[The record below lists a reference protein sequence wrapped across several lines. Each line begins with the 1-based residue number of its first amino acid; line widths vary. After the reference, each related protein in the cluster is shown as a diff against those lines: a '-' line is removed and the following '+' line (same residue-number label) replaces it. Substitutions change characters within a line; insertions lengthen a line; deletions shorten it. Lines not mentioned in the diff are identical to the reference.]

1 MKKRLPIILTLLL
14 VCIAVSYAS
23 AANVVASPQNLSV
36 DGVDA
41 DCDKYNID
49 GSNYF
54 KLRDLAQ
61 LLSKTDS
68 RFSVSFDEQSNAVTV
83 VSGKEYTPVGGEL
96 ARGRD
101 QSKTAVVSKQSVLID
116 GKVADGLSVYNIGGN
131 NYFKLRDLG
140 DALCFTVDYDA
151 DSNTAIVL
159 SKGSTAVYQNAFE
172 KLLKDVNEKR
182 RADMAREESFDGF
195 EAYLQHH
202 RGEVEITQAEIDS
215 LKNLNNPGKAVL
227 TRAEALEDVDLFFRA
242 LHYSYG
248 AYYYFG
254 EETFQKAEDAI
265 RAELASYQT
274 IKWDQLVSLIY
285 SHLLFVRDGHF
296 SIAGRYEPAFEKS
309 VQYLYYYSGHSF
321 GKDESGYYLLGET
334 EKWYYTSC
342 GNANVEM
349 KPYLDGSGRVCY
361 SLCQF
366 CPATAAHTA
375 DSITLTKGAETKTV
389 SVTWSLSQSY
399 LEGGSQVPDYHYLKS
414 NGIALITIRRFD
426 WNYEETM
433 DEFVRTGSDLKN
445 AKLIIIDARSNSG
458 GDEDFIKNWLKSY
471 TGEEPEQKTII
482 SNWGTAMFD
491 RTQAYADLGEEF
503 AAFRTGDK
511 DYELFQGKLL
521 ENSTPI
527 LLLTDSMSGSAGES
541 IVTYCR
547 TLDNCLVIGGP
558 TRGAQLVGNVRGW
571 TLPNSGI
578 GFQFGQSFH
587 FIYNMENVDGKG
599 YEPDLWCD
607 PKTSLQAVLSMVE
620 RYDLGSAEG
629 VAALRAAAEYSDQVG
644 RHFPL
649 NVPQRR
655 MSRKRSI
662 LLNLSYGHIPPSS
675 ERKTAPEI
683 ILILGALLS
692 LL

>member
-1 MKKRLPIILTLLL
+1 MKKLLPIILTLLL
-14 VCIAVSYAS
+14 VCIAAPYAS

-68 RFSVSFDEQSNAVTV
+68 RFSISFDEQSNAVAV
-83 VSGKEYTPVGGEL
+83 VSGKEYIPVGGEL
-96 ARGRD
+96 ARGQD

-116 GKVADGLSVYNIGGN
+116 GKAVDGLSIYNIGGN

-140 DALCFTVDYDA
+140 NALGFTVDYDA

-159 SKGSTAVYQNAFE
+159 SKGSTAVYQNAFV
-172 KLLKDVNEKR
+172 KLLEDVNEKR
-182 RADMAREESFDGF
+182 RADMASEVTFDGF
-195 EAYLQHH
+195 EDYLQHH

-215 LKNLNNPGKAVL
+215 LMDLNHPGKATL
-227 TRAEALEDVDLFFRA
+227 TRAEALEDVDLYFRA

-254 EETFQKAEDAI
+254 EENFQKAENTI
-265 RAELASYQT
+265 RAKLSSCKT
-274 IKWDQLVSLIY
+274 ITRDQLISLMY
-285 SHLLFVRDGHF
+285 SNLLFVRDGHF
-296 SIAGRYEPAFEKS
+296 CIAGRYEPAYESS
-309 VQYLYYYSGHSF
+309 VQYLYYYSDRSF
-321 GKDESGYYLLGET
+321 GKDANGYYLLGES

-349 KPYLDGSGRVCY
+349 QPYLEKSGRVCY
-361 SLCQF
+361 SLRQF
-366 CPATAAHTA
+366 CPATAAHTT
-375 DSITLTKGAETKTV
+375 DIITLTKGGETKTV
-389 SVTWSLSQSY
+389 SLTWSLSQSY
-399 LEGGSQVPDYHYLKS
+399 LEDGSQVPDYHYLKS

-521 ENSTPI
+521 ANSTPI

-547 TLDNCLVIGGP
+547 TLDNCLVIGSP

-571 TLPNSGI
+571 MLPNSAI
-578 GFQFGQSFH
+578 GFQFGQALH
-587 FIYNMENVDGKG
+587 FIYSMENVEGKG
-599 YEPDLWCD
+599 YAPDLWCN
-607 PKTSLQAVLSMVE
+607 PKTSLQSVLNMVE
-620 RYDLGSAEG
+620 RYDLGSDEG
-629 VAALRAAAEYSDQVG
+629 VAALRAQL
-644 RHFPL
+644 P
-649 NVPQRR
+649 N
-655 MSRKRSI
+655 I
-662 LLNLSYGHIPPSS
+662 LT
-675 ERKTAPEI
+675 K
-683 ILILGALLS
+683 
-692 LL
+692 

>member
-1 MKKRLPIILTLLL
+1 MKKLLPIILTLLL
-14 VCIAVSYAS
+14 VCIAAPYAS

-36 DGVDA
+36 DSVDA

-68 RFSVSFDEQSNAVTV
+68 RFSISFDEQSNAVAV
-83 VSGKEYTPVGGEL
+83 VSGKEYIPVGGEL
-96 ARGRD
+96 ACGQD

-116 GKVADGLSVYNIGGN
+116 GKAVDGLSIYNIGGN

-140 DALCFTVDYDA
+140 NALGFTVDYDA

-159 SKGSTAVYQNAFE
+159 SKGSTAVYQNAFV
-172 KLLKDVNEKR
+172 KLLEDVNEKR
-182 RADMAREESFDGF
+182 RADMASEVTFDGF
-195 EAYLQHH
+195 EDYLQHH

-215 LKNLNNPGKAVL
+215 LMDLNHPGKATL
-227 TRAEALEDVDLFFRA
+227 TRAEALEDVDLYFRA

-254 EETFQKAEDAI
+254 EENFQKAENTI
-265 RAELASYQT
+265 RAKLSSCKT
-274 IKWDQLVSLIY
+274 ITRDQLISLMY
-285 SHLLFVRDGHF
+285 SNLLFVRDGHF
-296 SIAGRYEPAFEKS
+296 YIAGRYEPAYESS
-309 VQYLYYYSGHSF
+309 VQYLYYYSDRSF
-321 GKDESGYYLLGET
+321 GKDANGYYLLGES

-342 GNANVEM
+342 GNANAEM
-349 KPYLDGSGRVCY
+349 QPYLEKSGRVCY
-361 SLCQF
+361 SLRQF
-366 CPATAAHTA
+366 CPATAAHTT
-375 DSITLTKGAETKTV
+375 DIITLTKGGETKTV
-389 SVTWSLSQSY
+389 SLTWSLSQSY
-399 LEGGSQVPDYHYLKS
+399 LEDGSQVPDYHYLKS

-503 AAFRTGDK
+503 AAFRTGDN

-521 ENSTPI
+521 ANSTPI

-547 TLDNCLVIGGP
+547 TLDNCLVIGSP

-578 GFQFGQSFH
+578 GFQFGQALH
-587 FIYNMENVDGKG
+587 FIYSMENVEGKG
-599 YEPDLWCD
+599 YAPDLWCN
-607 PKTSLQAVLSMVE
+607 PKTSLQSVLNMVE
-620 RYDLGSAEG
+620 RYGLGSAEG
-629 VAALRAAAEYSDQVG
+629 VAALRAQL
-644 RHFPL
+644 P
-649 NVPQRR
+649 N
-655 MSRKRSI
+655 I
-662 LLNLSYGHIPPSS
+662 LT
-675 ERKTAPEI
+675 K
-683 ILILGALLS
+683 
-692 LL
+692 

>member
-1 MKKRLPIILTLLL
+1 MKKLLPIILTLLL
-14 VCIAVSYAS
+14 VCIAAPYAS

-68 RFSVSFDEQSNAVTV
+68 RFSISFDEQSNAVAV
-83 VSGKEYTPVGGEL
+83 VSGKEYIPIGGEL
-96 ARGRD
+96 ARGQD
-101 QSKTAVVSKQSVLID
+101 HSKTAVVSKQSVLID
-116 GKVADGLSVYNIGGN
+116 GKAVDGLSIYNIGGN

-140 DALCFTVDYDA
+140 NALGFTVDYDA
-151 DSNTAIVL
+151 DNNTAIVL
-159 SKGSTAVYQNAFE
+159 SKGSTAVYQNAFV
-172 KLLKDVNEKR
+172 KLLEDVNEKR
-182 RADMAREESFDGF
+182 RADMASEVTFDGF
-195 EAYLQHH
+195 EDYLQHH

-215 LKNLNNPGKAVL
+215 LMDLNHPGKATL
-227 TRAEALEDVDLFFRA
+227 TRAEALEDVDLYFRA

-254 EETFQKAEDAI
+254 EENFQKAENTI
-265 RAELASYQT
+265 RAKLSSCKT
-274 IKWDQLVSLIY
+274 ITRDQLISLMY
-285 SHLLFVRDGHF
+285 SNLLFVRDGHF
-296 SIAGRYEPAFEKS
+296 CIAGRYEPAYESS
-309 VQYLYYYSGHSF
+309 VQYLYYYSDRSF
-321 GKDESGYYLLGET
+321 GKDANGYYLLGES

-342 GNANVEM
+342 GNANAEM
-349 KPYLDGSGRVCY
+349 QPYLEKSGRVCY
-361 SLCQF
+361 SLRQF
-366 CPATAAHTA
+366 CPATAAHTT
-375 DSITLTKGAETKTV
+375 DIITLTKGGETKTV
-389 SVTWSLSQSY
+389 SLTWSLSQSY
-399 LEGGSQVPDYHYLKS
+399 LEDGSQVPDYHYLKS

-558 TRGAQLVGNVRGW
+558 TRGVQLVGNVRGW

-578 GFQFGQSFH
+578 GFQFGQALH
-587 FIYNMENVDGKG
+587 FIYSMENVEGKG
-599 YEPDLWCD
+599 YAPDLWCN
-607 PKTSLQAVLSMVE
+607 PKTSLQSVLNMVE

-629 VAALRAAAEYSDQVG
+629 VAALRAQL
-644 RHFPL
+644 P
-649 NVPQRR
+649 N
-655 MSRKRSI
+655 I
-662 LLNLSYGHIPPSS
+662 LT
-675 ERKTAPEI
+675 K
-683 ILILGALLS
+683 
-692 LL
+692 

>member
-1 MKKRLPIILTLLL
+1 MTLLL
-14 VCIAVSYAS
+14 VCIAAPYAS
-23 AANVVASPQNLSV
+23 AANVTVSPQNLSV

-68 RFSVSFDEQSNAVTV
+68 CFSVSFDEQSNAVAV
-83 VSGKEYTPVGGEL
+83 VSGKEYIPVGGEL
-96 ARGRD
+96 ARGQD
-101 QSKTAVVSKQSVLID
+101 HSKTAVVSKQSVLID
-116 GKVADGLSVYNIGGN
+116 GKAVDGLSIYNIGGN

-140 DALCFTVDYDA
+140 NALGFTIDYDA

-172 KLLKDVNEKR
+172 KLLEDVNEKR
-182 RADMAREESFDGF
+182 RADMASEVTFDGF
-195 EAYLQHH
+195 EDYLQHH

-215 LKNLNNPGKAVL
+215 LMDLNHPGKATL
-227 TRAEALEDVDLFFRA
+227 TRAEALEDVDLYFRA

-254 EETFQKAEDAI
+254 EENFQKAENTI
-265 RAELASYQT
+265 RAKLSSCKT
-274 IKWDQLVSLIY
+274 ITRDQLISLMY
-285 SHLLFVRDGHF
+285 SNLLFVRDGHF
-296 SIAGRYEPAFEKS
+296 CIAGRYEPAYESS
-309 VQYLYYYSGHSF
+309 VQYLYYYSDRSF
-321 GKDESGYYLLGET
+321 GKDANGYYLLGES

-342 GNANVEM
+342 GNANAEM
-349 KPYLDGSGRVCY
+349 QPYLEKSGRVCY
-361 SLCQF
+361 SLRQF
-366 CPATAAHTA
+366 CPATAAHTT
-375 DSITLTKGAETKTV
+375 DIITLTKGGETKTV
-389 SVTWSLSQSY
+389 SLTWSLSQSY
-399 LEGGSQVPDYHYLKS
+399 LEDGSQVPDYHYLKS

-521 ENSTPI
+521 ANSTPI

-547 TLDNCLVIGGP
+547 TLDNCLVIGSP

-578 GFQFGQSFH
+578 GFQFGQALH
-587 FIYNMENVDGKG
+587 FIYSMENVEGKG
-599 YEPDLWCD
+599 YAPDLWCN
-607 PKTSLQAVLSMVE
+607 PKTSLQSVLNMVE
-620 RYDLGSAEG
+620 RYGLGSDEG
-629 VAALRAAAEYSDQVG
+629 VAALRAQL
-644 RHFPL
+644 P
-649 NVPQRR
+649 N
-655 MSRKRSI
+655 I
-662 LLNLSYGHIPPSS
+662 LT
-675 ERKTAPEI
+675 K
-683 ILILGALLS
+683 
-692 LL
+692 

>member
-1 MKKRLPIILTLLL
+1 MKKLLPIILTLLL
-14 VCIAVSYAS
+14 VCIAAPYAS

-41 DCDKYNID
+41 DCNKYNID

-68 RFSVSFDEQSNAVTV
+68 RFSISFDEQSNAVAV
-83 VSGKEYTPVGGEL
+83 VSGKEYIPVGGEL
-96 ARGRD
+96 ARGQD

-116 GKVADGLSVYNIGGN
+116 GKAVDGLSIYNIGGN

-140 DALCFTVDYDA
+140 NALGFTVDYDA

-159 SKGSTAVYQNAFE
+159 SKGSTAVYQNAFV
-172 KLLKDVNEKR
+172 KLLEDVNEKR
-182 RADMAREESFDGF
+182 RADMASEVTFDGF
-195 EAYLQHH
+195 EDYLQHH

-215 LKNLNNPGKAVL
+215 LMDLNHPGKATL
-227 TRAEALEDVDLFFRA
+227 TRAEALEDVDLYFRA

-254 EETFQKAEDAI
+254 EENFQKAEN
-265 RAELASYQT
+265 T
-274 IKWDQLVSLIY
+274 IHAKLSSCKTITRDQLISLMY
-285 SHLLFVRDGHF
+285 SNLLFVRDGHF
-296 SIAGRYEPAFEKS
+296 CIAGRYEPAYESS
-309 VQYLYYYSGHSF
+309 VQYLYYYSDRSF
-321 GKDESGYYLLGET
+321 GKDANGYYLLGES

-342 GNANVEM
+342 GNANAEM
-349 KPYLDGSGRVCY
+349 QPYLEKSGRVCY
-361 SLCQF
+361 SLRQF
-366 CPATAAHTA
+366 CPATAAHTT
-375 DSITLTKGAETKTV
+375 DIITLTKGGETKTV
-389 SVTWSLSQSY
+389 SLTWSLSQSY
-399 LEGGSQVPDYHYLKS
+399 LEDGSQVPDYHYLKS

-547 TLDNCLVIGGP
+547 TLDNCLVIGGS

-571 TLPNSGI
+571 MLPNSGI
-578 GFQFGQSFH
+578 GFQFGQALH
-587 FIYNMENVDGKG
+587 FIYSMENVEGKG
-599 YEPDLWCD
+599 YAPDLWCN
-607 PKTSLQAVLSMVE
+607 PKTSLQSVLNMVE

-629 VAALRAAAEYSDQVG
+629 VAALRAQL
-644 RHFPL
+644 P
-649 NVPQRR
+649 N
-655 MSRKRSI
+655 I
-662 LLNLSYGHIPPSS
+662 LT
-675 ERKTAPEI
+675 K
-683 ILILGALLS
+683 
-692 LL
+692 

>member
-1 MKKRLPIILTLLL
+1 MPIILTLLL
-14 VCIAVSYAS
+14 VCIAAPYAS
-23 AANVVASPQNLSV
+23 AANVTVSLQNLSV
-36 DGVDA
+36 DGIDA

-68 RFSVSFDEQSNAVTV
+68 RFSISFDEQSNAVAV
-83 VSGKEYTPVGGEL
+83 VSGKEYIPVGGEL
-96 ARGRD
+96 ARGQD

-116 GKVADGLSVYNIGGN
+116 GKAVDGLSIYNIGGN

-140 DALCFTVDYDA
+140 NALGFTVDYDA

-159 SKGSTAVYQNAFE
+159 SKGSTAVYQNAFV
-172 KLLKDVNEKR
+172 KLLEDVNEKR
-182 RADMAREESFDGF
+182 RADMASEVTFDGF
-195 EAYLQHH
+195 EDYLQHH

-215 LKNLNNPGKAVL
+215 LMDLNHPGKATL
-227 TRAEALEDVDLFFRA
+227 TRAEALEDVDLYFRA

-254 EETFQKAEDAI
+254 EENFQKAENTI
-265 RAELASYQT
+265 RAKLSSYKT
-274 IKWDQLVSLIY
+274 ITRDQLISLMY
-285 SHLLFVRDGHF
+285 SNLLFVRDGHF
-296 SIAGRYEPAFEKS
+296 FIAGRYEPAYESS
-309 VQYLYYYSGHSF
+309 VQYLYYYSDRSF
-321 GKDESGYYLLGET
+321 GKDANGYYLLGES

-342 GNANVEM
+342 GNANAEM
-349 KPYLDGSGRVCY
+349 QPYLEKSGRVCY
-361 SLCQF
+361 SLRQF
-366 CPATAAHTA
+366 CPATAAHTT
-375 DSITLTKGAETKTV
+375 DIITLTKGGETKTV
-389 SVTWSLSQSY
+389 SLTWSLSQSY
-399 LEGGSQVPDYHYLKS
+399 LEDGSQVPDYHYLKS

-521 ENSTPI
+521 ANSTPI

-547 TLDNCLVIGGP
+547 TLDNCLVIGSP

-578 GFQFGQSFH
+578 GFQFGQALH
-587 FIYNMENVDGKG
+587 FIYSMENVEGKG
-599 YEPDLWCD
+599 YAPDLWCN
-607 PKTSLQAVLSMVE
+607 PKTSLQSVLNMVE
-620 RYDLGSAEG
+620 RYDLGFAEG
-629 VAALRAAAEYSDQVG
+629 VAALRAQL
-644 RHFPL
+644 P
-649 NVPQRR
+649 N
-655 MSRKRSI
+655 I
-662 LLNLSYGHIPPSS
+662 LT
-675 ERKTAPEI
+675 K
-683 ILILGALLS
+683 
-692 LL
+692 

>member
-1 MKKRLPIILTLLL
+1 MKKLLTIILTLLL
-14 VCIAVSYAS
+14 VCIAAPYAS
-23 AANVVASPQNLSV
+23 TANVMASPQNLSV

-61 LLSKTDS
+61 LLSKTNS
-68 RFSVSFDEQSNAVTV
+68 RFSVSFDKQSNTVKV
-83 VSGKEYTPVGGEL
+83 VSGEEYTPVGGEL
-96 ARGRD
+96 ERGRD
-101 QSKTAVVSKQSVLID
+101 QPKMAVVSKQSVLID
-116 GKVADGLSVYNIGGN
+116 GKATDGLSIYNIGGN

-140 DALCFTVDYDA
+140 DLLGFTIDYDA

-172 KLLKDVNEKR
+172 KLLEDVNEKR
-182 RADMAREESFDGF
+182 HADMAREESFDGF
-195 EAYLQHH
+195 DAYLQHH

-215 LKNLNNPGKAVL
+215 LKNLNNPGKSVL

-265 RAELASYQT
+265 RARLASYQMIT
-274 IKWDQLVSLIY
+274 KGQLISLVY
-285 SHLLFVRDGHF
+285 PRLLFVRDGHF
-296 SIAGRYEPAFEKS
+296 RFGTEQNEPAFEDG
-309 VQYLYYYSGHSF
+309 VQYLYYYCNCSF
-321 GKDESGYYLLGET
+321 GKDTNGYYLLGEN
-334 EKWYYTSC
+334 EKWYYDSC

-349 KPYLDGSGRVCY
+349 QSYLESSGRVCY
-361 SLCQF
+361 SLRQF
-366 CPATAAHTA
+366 CPNTEAHQEDTVVLTSNSRTKNISISWTLSEPYL
-375 DSITLTKGAETKTV
+375 DS
-389 SVTWSLSQSY
+389 S
-399 LEGGSQVPDYHYLKS
+399 SQVPDYHYLKES
-414 NGIALITIRRFD
+414 GIALITIRSFD
-426 WNYEETM
+426 WNYEDTM
-433 DEFVRTGSDLKN
+433 NEFVRTGSDLKN

-458 GDEDFIKNWLKSY
+458 GSDHFVTEWLKNY
-471 TGEEPEQKTII
+471 AGEEPEQKTII

-503 AAFRTGDK
+503 AAFQTGDK
-511 DYELFQGKLL
+511 DYEFFQGKLL

-527 LLLTDSMSGSAGES
+527 LLLTDQMSGSTGES

-558 TRGAQLVGNVRGW
+558 TRGAQLVGNVSGW
-571 TLPNSGI
+571 MLPNSGI
-578 GFQFGQSFH
+578 GFQFGQAFH

-599 YEPDLWCD
+599 YEPDLWCN
-607 PKTSLQAVLSMVE
+607 PKTSLQAVLNMVE

-629 VAALRAAAEYSDQVG
+629 VAALRAQL
-644 RHFPL
+644 P
-649 NVPQRR
+649 N
-655 MSRKRSI
+655 I
-662 LLNLSYGHIPPSS
+662 LT
-675 ERKTAPEI
+675 K
-683 ILILGALLS
+683 
-692 LL
+692 

>member
-1 MKKRLPIILTLLL
+1 MTLLL
-14 VCIAVSYAS
+14 VCIAAPYAS
-23 AANVVASPQNLSV
+23 AANVTVSPQNLSV

-68 RFSVSFDEQSNAVTV
+68 CFSVSFDEQSNAVAV
-83 VSGKEYTPVGGEL
+83 VSGKEYIPVGGEL
-96 ARGRD
+96 ARGQD
-101 QSKTAVVSKQSVLID
+101 HSKTAVVSKQSVLID
-116 GKVADGLSVYNIGGN
+116 GKAVDGLSIYNIGGN

-140 DALCFTVDYDA
+140 NALGFTVDYDA

-172 KLLKDVNEKR
+172 KLLEDVNEKR
-182 RADMAREESFDGF
+182 RADMASEVTFDGF
-195 EAYLQHH
+195 EDYLQHH

-215 LKNLNNPGKAVL
+215 LMDLNHPGKATL
-227 TRAEALEDVDLFFRA
+227 TRAEALEDVDLYFRA

-254 EETFQKAEDAI
+254 EENFQKAENTI
-265 RAELASYQT
+265 RAKLSSCKT
-274 IKWDQLVSLIY
+274 ITRDQLISLMY
-285 SHLLFVRDGHF
+285 SNLLFVRDGHF
-296 SIAGRYEPAFEKS
+296 CIAGRYEPAYESS
-309 VQYLYYYSGHSF
+309 VQYLYYYSDRSF
-321 GKDESGYYLLGET
+321 GKDANGYYLLGES

-342 GNANVEM
+342 GNANAEM
-349 KPYLDGSGRVCY
+349 QPYLEKSGRVCY
-361 SLCQF
+361 SLRQF
-366 CPATAAHTA
+366 CPATAAHTT
-375 DSITLTKGAETKTV
+375 DIITLTKGGETKTV
-389 SVTWSLSQSY
+389 SLTWSLSQSY
-399 LEGGSQVPDYHYLKS
+399 LEDGSQVPDYHYLKS

-521 ENSTPI
+521 ANSTPI

-558 TRGAQLVGNVRGW
+558 TRGVQLVGNVRGW

-578 GFQFGQSFH
+578 GFQFGQALH
-587 FIYNMENVDGKG
+587 FIYSMENVEGKG
-599 YEPDLWCD
+599 YAPDLWCN
-607 PKTSLQAVLSMVE
+607 PKTSLQSVLNMVE
-620 RYDLGSAEG
+620 RYGLGSDEG
-629 VAALRAAAEYSDQVG
+629 VAALRAQL
-644 RHFPL
+644 P
-649 NVPQRR
+649 N
-655 MSRKRSI
+655 I
-662 LLNLSYGHIPPSS
+662 LT
-675 ERKTAPEI
+675 K
-683 ILILGALLS
+683 
-692 LL
+692 

>member
-1 MKKRLPIILTLLL
+1 MTLLL
-14 VCIAVSYAS
+14 VCIAAPYAS

-36 DGVDA
+36 DGIDA

-68 RFSVSFDEQSNAVTV
+68 RFSISFDEQSNAVAV
-83 VSGKEYTPVGGEL
+83 VSGKEYIPVGGEL
-96 ARGRD
+96 ARGQD

-116 GKVADGLSVYNIGGN
+116 GKAVDGLSIYNIGGN

-140 DALCFTVDYDA
+140 DALGFTVDYDA

-159 SKGSTAVYQNAFE
+159 SKGSTAVYQNAFV
-172 KLLKDVNEKR
+172 KLLEDVNEKR
-182 RADMAREESFDGF
+182 RADMASEVTFDGF
-195 EAYLQHH
+195 EDYLQHH

-215 LKNLNNPGKAVL
+215 LMDLNHPGKATL
-227 TRAEALEDVDLFFRA
+227 TRAEALEDVNLYFRA

-254 EETFQKAEDAI
+254 EENFQKAENTI
-265 RAELASYQT
+265 RAKLSSCKT
-274 IKWDQLVSLIY
+274 ITRDQLISLMY
-285 SHLLFVRDGHF
+285 SNLLFVRDGHF
-296 SIAGRYEPAFEKS
+296 CIAGRYEPAYESS
-309 VQYLYYYSGHSF
+309 VQYLYYYSDRSF
-321 GKDESGYYLLGET
+321 GKDANGYYLLGES

-342 GNANVEM
+342 GNANAEM
-349 KPYLDGSGRVCY
+349 QPYLEKSGRVCY
-361 SLCQF
+361 SLRQF
-366 CPATAAHTA
+366 CPATAAHTT
-375 DSITLTKGAETKTV
+375 DIITLTKGGETKTV
-389 SVTWSLSQSY
+389 SLTWSLSQSY
-399 LEGGSQVPDYHYLKS
+399 LEDGSQVLDYHYLKS

-547 TLDNCLVIGGP
+547 TLDNCLVIGSP

-571 TLPNSGI
+571 MLPNSAI
-578 GFQFGQSFH
+578 GFQFGQALH
-587 FIYNMENVDGKG
+587 FIYSMENVEGKG
-599 YEPDLWCD
+599 YAPDLWCN
-607 PKTSLQAVLSMVE
+607 PKTSLQSVLNMVE
-620 RYDLGSAEG
+620 RYDLGSDEG
-629 VAALRAAAEYSDQVG
+629 VAALRAQL
-644 RHFPL
+644 P
-649 NVPQRR
+649 N
-655 MSRKRSI
+655 I
-662 LLNLSYGHIPPSS
+662 LT
-675 ERKTAPEI
+675 K
-683 ILILGALLS
+683 
-692 LL
+692 

>member
-1 MKKRLPIILTLLL
+1 MKKLLPIILTLLL

-116 GKVADGLSVYNIGGN
+116 GKAADGLSVYNIGGN

-140 DALCFTVDYDA
+140 DALGFTVDYDA
-151 DSNTAIVL
+151 DSNKAIVL

-172 KLLKDVNEKR
+172 KLLEDVNEKR

-309 VQYLYYYSGHSF
+309 VQYLYYYSGQSF
-321 GKDESGYYLLGET
+321 GKDESGYYLLGEN

-361 SLCQF
+361 SLRQF

-399 LEGGSQVPDYHYLKS
+399 LEDGSQVPDYHYLKS

-607 PKTSLQAVLSMVE
+607 PKTSLQAVLRMVE

>member
-1 MKKRLPIILTLLL
+1 MKKLLPIILTLLL
-14 VCIAVSYAS
+14 VCIAAPYAS

-41 DCDKYNID
+41 DCNKYNID

-68 RFSVSFDEQSNAVTV
+68 RFSISFDEQSNAVAV
-83 VSGKEYTPVGGEL
+83 VSGKEYIPVGGEL
-96 ARGRD
+96 ARGQD

-116 GKVADGLSVYNIGGN
+116 GKAVDGLSIYNIGGN

-140 DALCFTVDYDA
+140 NALGFTVDYDA

-159 SKGSTAVYQNAFE
+159 SKGSTAVYQNAFV
-172 KLLKDVNEKR
+172 KLLEDVNEKR
-182 RADMAREESFDGF
+182 RADMASEVTFDGF
-195 EAYLQHH
+195 EDYLQHH

-215 LKNLNNPGKAVL
+215 LMDLNHPGKATL
-227 TRAEALEDVDLFFRA
+227 TRAEALEDVDLYFRA

-254 EETFQKAEDAI
+254 EENFQKAEN
-265 RAELASYQT
+265 T
-274 IKWDQLVSLIY
+274 IHAKLSSCKTITRDQLISLMY
-285 SHLLFVRDGHF
+285 SNLLFVRDGHF
-296 SIAGRYEPAFEKS
+296 CIAGRYEPAYESS
-309 VQYLYYYSGHSF
+309 VQYLYYYSDRSF
-321 GKDESGYYLLGET
+321 GKDANGYYLLGES

-342 GNANVEM
+342 GNANAEM
-349 KPYLDGSGRVCY
+349 QPYLEKSGRVCY
-361 SLCQF
+361 SLRQF
-366 CPATAAHTA
+366 CPATAAHTT
-375 DSITLTKGAETKTV
+375 DIITLTKGGETKTV
-389 SVTWSLSQSY
+389 SLTWSLSQSY
-399 LEGGSQVPDYHYLKS
+399 LEDGSQVPDYHYLKS

-547 TLDNCLVIGGP
+547 TLDNCLVIGGS

-571 TLPNSGI
+571 MLPNSGI
-578 GFQFGQSFH
+578 GFQFGQALH
-587 FIYNMENVDGKG
+587 LIYSMENVEGKG
-599 YEPDLWCD
+599 YAPDLWCN
-607 PKTSLQAVLSMVE
+607 PKTSLQSVLNMVE

-629 VAALRAAAEYSDQVG
+629 VAALRAQL
-644 RHFPL
+644 P
-649 NVPQRR
+649 N
-655 MSRKRSI
+655 I
-662 LLNLSYGHIPPSS
+662 LT
-675 ERKTAPEI
+675 K
-683 ILILGALLS
+683 
-692 LL
+692 

>member
-1 MKKRLPIILTLLL
+1 MKKLLPIILTLLL
-14 VCIAVSYAS
+14 VCIAAPYAS

-41 DCDKYNID
+41 DCNKYNID
-49 GSNYF
+49 DSNYF

-61 LLSKTDS
+61 LLNKTDS
-68 RFSVSFDEQSNAVTV
+68 RFSISFDEQSNAVAV

-96 ARGRD
+96 ARGQD

-116 GKVADGLSVYNIGGN
+116 GKAADGLSIYNIGGN

-140 DALCFTVDYDA
+140 DALGFTVDYDA

-159 SKGSTAVYQNAFE
+159 SKGSTAVYQNAFV
-172 KLLKDVNEKR
+172 KLLEDVNKKR
-182 RADMAREESFDGF
+182 RADMASEVTFDGF
-195 EAYLQHH
+195 EDYLQHH

-215 LKNLNNPGKAVL
+215 LMDLNHPGKATL
-227 TRAEALEDVDLFFRA
+227 TRAEALEDVDLYFRA

-254 EETFQKAEDAI
+254 EENFQKAENTI
-265 RAELASYQT
+265 RAKLSSCKT
-274 IKWDQLVSLIY
+274 ITRDQLISLMY
-285 SHLLFVRDGHF
+285 SNLLFVRDGHF

-309 VQYLYYYSGHSF
+309 VQYLYYYSGQSF
-321 GKDESGYYLLGET
+321 GKDKSGYYLLGEN

-349 KPYLDGSGRVCY
+349 QPYLEKSGRVCY
-361 SLCQF
+361 SLRQF
-366 CPATAAHTA
+366 CPATAAHST
-375 DSITLTKGAETKTV
+375 DIITLAKGGETKTV
-389 SVTWSLSQSY
+389 SLTWSLSQSY
-399 LEGGSQVPDYHYLKS
+399 LEDGSQVPDYHYLKS
-414 NGIALITIRRFD
+414 NDIALITIRRFD

-571 TLPNSGI
+571 MLPNSAI
-578 GFQFGQSFH
+578 GFQFGQALH
-587 FIYNMENVDGKG
+587 FIYSMENVEGKG
-599 YEPDLWCD
+599 YAPDLWCN
-607 PKTSLQAVLSMVE
+607 PKTSLQSVLNMVE

-629 VAALRAAAEYSDQVG
+629 VAALRAQL
-644 RHFPL
+644 P
-649 NVPQRR
+649 N
-655 MSRKRSI
+655 I
-662 LLNLSYGHIPPSS
+662 LT
-675 ERKTAPEI
+675 K
-683 ILILGALLS
+683 
-692 LL
+692 

>member
-23 AANVVASPQNLSV
+23 AANVAVSPQNLSV

-116 GKVADGLSVYNIGGN
+116 GKAADGLSVYNIGGN

-140 DALCFTVDYDA
+140 DALDFTVDYDA

-172 KLLKDVNEKR
+172 KLLEDVNEKR

-202 RGEVEITQAEIDS
+202 RGEAEITQAEIDS

-248 AYYYFG
+248 AYY
-254 EETFQKAEDAI
+254 
-265 RAELASYQT
+265 
-274 IKWDQLVSLIY
+274 
-285 SHLLFVRDGHF
+285 
-296 SIAGRYEPAFEKS
+296 
-309 VQYLYYYSGHSF
+309 
-321 GKDESGYYLLGET
+321 
-334 EKWYYTSC
+334 
-342 GNANVEM
+342 
-349 KPYLDGSGRVCY
+349 
-361 SLCQF
+361 
-366 CPATAAHTA
+366 
-375 DSITLTKGAETKTV
+375 
-389 SVTWSLSQSY
+389 
-399 LEGGSQVPDYHYLKS
+399 
-414 NGIALITIRRFD
+414 
-426 WNYEETM
+426 
-433 DEFVRTGSDLKN
+433 
-445 AKLIIIDARSNSG
+445 
-458 GDEDFIKNWLKSY
+458 
-471 TGEEPEQKTII
+471 
-482 SNWGTAMFD
+482 
-491 RTQAYADLGEEF
+491 
-503 AAFRTGDK
+503 
-511 DYELFQGKLL
+511 
-521 ENSTPI
+521 
-527 LLLTDSMSGSAGES
+527 
-541 IVTYCR
+541 
-547 TLDNCLVIGGP
+547 
-558 TRGAQLVGNVRGW
+558 
-571 TLPNSGI
+571 
-578 GFQFGQSFH
+578 FQFGQSFH

-599 YEPDLWCD
+599 YEPDLWCN

-629 VAALRAAAEYSDQVG
+629 VAALRAQL
-644 RHFPL
+644 P
-649 NVPQRR
+649 N
-655 MSRKRSI
+655 I
-662 LLNLSYGHIPPSS
+662 LT
-675 ERKTAPEI
+675 K
-683 ILILGALLS
+683 
-692 LL
+692 

>member
-1 MKKRLPIILTLLL
+1 MKKLLPIILTLLL

-23 AANVVASPQNLSV
+23 AANVVVSPQNLSV

-116 GKVADGLSVYNIGGN
+116 GKAADGLSVYNIGGN

-140 DALCFTVDYDA
+140 DALGFTVDYDA

-265 RAELASYQT
+265 RAELASYRT
-274 IKWDQLVSLIY
+274 ITKDQLISLVY
-285 SHLLFVRDGHF
+285 PHLLFIRDAHF
-296 SIAGRYEPAFEKS
+296 RFGTEQNEPAFEDG
-309 VQYLYYYSGHSF
+309 VQYLYYYCNRSF
-321 GKDESGYYLLGET
+321 GKDENGYYLLGQG

-349 KPYLDGSGRVCY
+349 QPYLEKSGRVCY
-361 SLCQF
+361 SLRQF
-366 CPATAAHTA
+366 CPTTVAHAT
-375 DSITLTKGAETKTV
+375 DIITLTKGSDVKTV
-389 SVTWSLSQSY
+389 SLTWTQSESY
-399 LEGGSQVPDYHYLKS
+399 LEDSSQVPDYHYLKE
-414 NGIALITIRRFD
+414 NGIALVTIRCFE
-426 WNYEETM
+426 WAYQPTVEK
-433 DEFVRTGSDLKN
+433 FVRSGSDLRD
-445 AKLIIIDARSNSG
+445 AKLIIIDARSNTG
-458 GDEDFIKNWLKSY
+458 GSDYFIKEWLKNY
-471 TGEEPEQKTII
+471 AGEEPEQKTII

-491 RTQAYADLGEEF
+491 KTQAYADLGEEF

-521 ENSTPI
+521 ENSTPF
-527 LLLTDSMSGSAGES
+527 LLLTDNMSGSCGES
-541 IVTYCR
+541 IVTYSR
-547 TLDNCLVIGGP
+547 TLDNCLIIGGS
-558 TRGAQLVGNVRGW
+558 TRGAQIVGNINKW
-571 TLPNSGI
+571 KLPNSGI
-578 GFQFGQSFH
+578 FFQFGQAFH

-607 PKTSLQAVLSMVE
+607 PKTSLQSVLNMVE

-629 VAALRAAAEYSDQVG
+629 VAALRAQL
-644 RHFPL
+644 P
-649 NVPQRR
+649 N
-655 MSRKRSI
+655 I
-662 LLNLSYGHIPPSS
+662 LT
-675 ERKTAPEI
+675 K
-683 ILILGALLS
+683 
-692 LL
+692 

>member
-1 MKKRLPIILTLLL
+1 MKKLLPIILTLLL
-14 VCIAVSYAS
+14 VCVAVPYAS
-23 AANVVASPQNLSV
+23 AANVAVSPQNLSV

-68 RFSVSFDEQSNAVTV
+68 RFSISFDKQSNAVAV
-83 VSGKEYTPVGGEL
+83 VSGKEYIPVGGEL

-116 GKVADGLSVYNIGGN
+116 GKAADGLSIYNIGGN
-131 NYFKLRDLG
+131 NYFKLCDLG
-140 DALCFTVDYDA
+140 DALGFTVDYDA

-159 SKGSTAVYQNAFE
+159 SKGSTIVYQNAFE
-172 KLLKDVNEKR
+172 KLLEDVNEKR
-182 RADMAREESFDGF
+182 RADMASEVTFDGF
-195 EAYLQHH
+195 EDYLQHH

-215 LKNLNNPGKAVL
+215 LMDLNHPGKATL
-227 TRAEALEDVDLFFRA
+227 TRAEALEDVDLYFRA

-254 EETFQKAEDAI
+254 EENFQKAENTI
-265 RAELASYQT
+265 RAKLSSCKT
-274 IKWDQLVSLIY
+274 ITRDQLISLMY
-285 SHLLFVRDGHF
+285 SNLLFVRDGHF

-309 VQYLYYYSGHSF
+309 VQYLYYYSSQSF
-321 GKDESGYYLLGET
+321 GKDESGYYLLGES

-342 GNANVEM
+342 GNANAEM
-349 KPYLDGSGRVCY
+349 QPYLEKSGRVCY
-361 SLCQF
+361 SLRQF

-399 LEGGSQVPDYHYLKS
+399 LEDGSQVPDYHYLKS

-426 WNYEETM
+426 WNREDTM
-433 DEFVRTGSDLKN
+433 NEFVRTGSDLKS

-458 GDEDFIKNWLKSY
+458 GDDHFVTEWLKNY
-471 TGEEPEQKTII
+471 TGEKPEQKTIV
-482 SNWGTAMFD
+482 SNWGTAM
-491 RTQAYADLGEEF
+491 YKNSGVGSKLGEEF
-503 AAFRTGDK
+503 AVFKTGDK

-521 ENSTPI
+521 ANSTPI

-547 TLDNCLVIGGP
+547 TLDNCLVIGSP

-571 TLPNSGI
+571 MLPNSAI
-578 GFQFGQSFH
+578 GFQFGQALH
-587 FIYNMENVDGKG
+587 FIYSMENVEGKG
-599 YEPDLWCD
+599 YEPDLWCN
-607 PKTSLQAVLSMVE
+607 PKTSLQSVLNMVE

-629 VAALRAAAEYSDQVG
+629 VAALRAQL
-644 RHFPL
+644 P
-649 NVPQRR
+649 N
-655 MSRKRSI
+655 I
-662 LLNLSYGHIPPSS
+662 LT
-675 ERKTAPEI
+675 K
-683 ILILGALLS
+683 
-692 LL
+692 

>member
-1 MKKRLPIILTLLL
+1 MKKLLPIILTLLL
-14 VCIAVSYAS
+14 VCIAAPYAS

-41 DCDKYNID
+41 DCNKYNID

-68 RFSVSFDEQSNAVTV
+68 RFSISFDEQSNAVAV
-83 VSGKEYTPVGGEL
+83 VSGKEYIPVGGEL
-96 ARGRD
+96 ARGQD

-116 GKVADGLSVYNIGGN
+116 GKAVDGLSIYNIGGN

-140 DALCFTVDYDA
+140 NALGFTVDYDA

-159 SKGSTAVYQNAFE
+159 SKGSTAVYQNAFV
-172 KLLKDVNEKR
+172 KLLEDVNEKR
-182 RADMAREESFDGF
+182 RADMASEVTFDGF
-195 EAYLQHH
+195 EDYLQHH

-215 LKNLNNPGKAVL
+215 LMDLNHPGKATL
-227 TRAEALEDVDLFFRA
+227 TRAEALEDVDLYFRA

-254 EETFQKAEDAI
+254 EENFQKAEN
-265 RAELASYQT
+265 T
-274 IKWDQLVSLIY
+274 IHAKLSSCKTITRDQLISLMY
-285 SHLLFVRDGHF
+285 SNLLFVRDGHF
-296 SIAGRYEPAFEKS
+296 CIAGRYEPAYESS
-309 VQYLYYYSGHSF
+309 VQYLYYYSDRSF
-321 GKDESGYYLLGET
+321 GKDANGYYLLGES

-342 GNANVEM
+342 GNANAEM
-349 KPYLDGSGRVCY
+349 QPYLEKSGRVCY
-361 SLCQF
+361 SLRQF
-366 CPATAAHTA
+366 CPATAAHTT
-375 DSITLTKGAETKTV
+375 DIITLTKGSETKTV
-389 SVTWSLSQSY
+389 SLTWSLSQSY
-399 LEGGSQVPDYHYLKS
+399 LEDGSQVPDYHYLKS

-547 TLDNCLVIGGP
+547 TLDNCLVIGGS

-571 TLPNSGI
+571 MLPNSGI
-578 GFQFGQSFH
+578 GFQFGQALH
-587 FIYNMENVDGKG
+587 FIYSMENVEGKG
-599 YEPDLWCD
+599 YAPDLWCN
-607 PKTSLQAVLSMVE
+607 PKTSLQSVLNMVE

-629 VAALRAAAEYSDQVG
+629 VAALRAQL
-644 RHFPL
+644 P
-649 NVPQRR
+649 N
-655 MSRKRSI
+655 I
-662 LLNLSYGHIPPSS
+662 LT
-675 ERKTAPEI
+675 K
-683 ILILGALLS
+683 
-692 LL
+692 

>member
-1 MKKRLPIILTLLL
+1 MLNTSYDEKFGKKGLTFDDVLLIPGESDVEPKNVDVSTHL
-14 VCIAVSYAS
+14 TKTIKLNTPLMTAAMDTVTETDMAIA
-23 AANVVASPQNLSV
+23 
-36 DGVDA
+36 
-41 DCDKYNID
+41 
-49 GSNYF
+49 
-54 KLRDLAQ
+54 
-61 LLSKTDS
+61 
-68 RFSVSFDEQSNAVTV
+68 
-83 VSGKEYTPVGGEL
+83 
-96 ARGRD
+96 
-101 QSKTAVVSKQSVLID
+101 
-116 GKVADGLSVYNIGGN
+116 
-131 NYFKLRDLG
+131 
-140 DALCFTVDYDA
+140 
-151 DSNTAIVL
+151 
-159 SKGSTAVYQNAFE
+159 
-172 KLLKDVNEKR
+172 
-182 RADMAREESFDGF
+182 MAREGGVGIIHKNMSIEKQADQVDRVKRSENGVIVNPFFLSPENTVRDADELMGKYKISGVPICRDGKLVGIITNRDMRF
-195 EAYLQHH
+195 MTGADFAQPISAVMTHENLVTAPVGTTLKQAQQILREH
-202 RGEVEITQAEIDS
+202 RIEKLPIVGKDGS
-215 LKNLNNPGKAVL
+215 LKGL
-227 TRAEALEDVDLFFRA
+227 
-242 LHYSYG
+242 
-248 AYYYFG
+248 
-254 EETFQKAEDAI
+254 I
-265 RAELASYQT
+265 T
-274 IKWDQLVSLIY
+274 IKDI
-285 SHLLFVRDGHF
+285 
-296 SIAGRYEPAFEKS
+296 EKS
-309 VQYLYYYSGHSF
+309 VQYLYYYSGQSF
-321 GKDESGYYLLGET
+321 GKDESGYYLLGEN

-361 SLCQF
+361 SLRQF
-366 CPATAAHTA
+366 CPATAVHTA

-399 LEGGSQVPDYHYLKS
+399 LEDGSQVPDHHYLKS

-620 RYDLGSAEG
+620 RYGLGSAEG
-629 VAALRAAAEYSDQVG
+629 VAALRAQL
-644 RHFPL
+644 P
-649 NVPQRR
+649 N
-655 MSRKRSI
+655 I
-662 LLNLSYGHIPPSS
+662 LT
-675 ERKTAPEI
+675 K
-683 ILILGALLS
+683 
-692 LL
+692 

>member
-1 MKKRLPIILTLLL
+1 MKKLLPIILTLLL
-14 VCIAVSYAS
+14 VCIAAPYAS

-68 RFSVSFDEQSNAVTV
+68 RFSISFDEQSNAVAV
-83 VSGKEYTPVGGEL
+83 VSGKEYIPVGGEL
-96 ARGRD
+96 ARGQD
-101 QSKTAVVSKQSVLID
+101 HSKTAVVSKQSVLID
-116 GKVADGLSVYNIGGN
+116 GKAVDGLSIYNIGGN

-140 DALCFTVDYDA
+140 NALGFTVDYDA

-159 SKGSTAVYQNAFE
+159 SKGSTAVYQNAFV
-172 KLLKDVNEKR
+172 KLLEDVNEKR
-182 RADMAREESFDGF
+182 RADMASEVTFDGF
-195 EAYLQHH
+195 EDYLQHH

-215 LKNLNNPGKAVL
+215 LMDLNHPGKATL
-227 TRAEALEDVDLFFRA
+227 TRAEALEDVDLYFRA

-254 EETFQKAEDAI
+254 EENFQKAENTI
-265 RAELASYQT
+265 RAKLSSCKT
-274 IKWDQLVSLIY
+274 ITRDQLISLMY
-285 SHLLFVRDGHF
+285 SNLLFVRDGHF
-296 SIAGRYEPAFEKS
+296 CIAGRYEPAYESS
-309 VQYLYYYSGHSF
+309 VQYLYYYSDRSF
-321 GKDESGYYLLGET
+321 GKDANGYYLLGES

-342 GNANVEM
+342 GNANAEM
-349 KPYLDGSGRVCY
+349 QPYLEKSGRVCY
-361 SLCQF
+361 SLRQF
-366 CPATAAHTA
+366 CPATAAHTT
-375 DSITLTKGAETKTV
+375 DIITLTKGGETKTV
-389 SVTWSLSQSY
+389 SLTWSLSHSY
-399 LEGGSQVPDYHYLKS
+399 LEDGSQVPDYHYLKS

-521 ENSTPI
+521 ANSTPI

-547 TLDNCLVIGGP
+547 TLDNCLVIGSP

-578 GFQFGQSFH
+578 GFQFGQALH
-587 FIYNMENVDGKG
+587 FIYSMENVEGKG
-599 YEPDLWCD
+599 YAPDLWCN
-607 PKTSLQAVLSMVE
+607 PKTSLQSVLNMVE

-629 VAALRAAAEYSDQVG
+629 VAALRAQL
-644 RHFPL
+644 P
-649 NVPQRR
+649 N
-655 MSRKRSI
+655 I
-662 LLNLSYGHIPPSS
+662 LT
-675 ERKTAPEI
+675 K
-683 ILILGALLS
+683 
-692 LL
+692 

>member
-1 MKKRLPIILTLLL
+1 MKKLLPIILTLLL
-14 VCIAVSYAS
+14 VCIAAPYAS

-68 RFSVSFDEQSNAVTV
+68 RFSISFDEQSNAVAV
-83 VSGKEYTPVGGEL
+83 VSGKEYIPVGGEL
-96 ARGRD
+96 ARGQD

-116 GKVADGLSVYNIGGN
+116 GKAVDGLSIYNIGGN

-140 DALCFTVDYDA
+140 DALGFTVDYDA

-159 SKGSTAVYQNAFE
+159 SKGSTAVYQNAFV
-172 KLLKDVNEKR
+172 KLLEDVNEKR
-182 RADMAREESFDGF
+182 RADMASEVTFDGF
-195 EAYLQHH
+195 EDYLQHH

-215 LKNLNNPGKAVL
+215 LMDLNHPGKATL
-227 TRAEALEDVDLFFRA
+227 TRAEALEDVDLYFRA

-254 EETFQKAEDAI
+254 EENFQKAENTI
-265 RAELASYQT
+265 RAKLSSCKT
-274 IKWDQLVSLIY
+274 ITRDQLISLMY
-285 SHLLFVRDGHF
+285 SNLLFVRDGHF
-296 SIAGRYEPAFEKS
+296 CIAGRYEPAYESS
-309 VQYLYYYSGHSF
+309 VQYLYYYSDRSF
-321 GKDESGYYLLGET
+321 GKDANGYYLLGES

-342 GNANVEM
+342 GNANAEM
-349 KPYLDGSGRVCY
+349 QPYLEKSGRVCY
-361 SLCQF
+361 SLRQF
-366 CPATAAHTA
+366 CPATAAHTT
-375 DSITLTKGAETKTV
+375 DIITLTKGGETKTV
-389 SVTWSLSQSY
+389 SLTWSLSQSY
-399 LEGGSQVPDYHYLKS
+399 LEDGSQVPDYHYLKS

-426 WNYEETM
+426 WNREDTM
-433 DEFVRTGSDLKN
+433 NEFVRTGSDLKN
-445 AKLIIIDARSNSG
+445 AKLIITDARSNSG

-571 TLPNSGI
+571 MLPNSAI
-578 GFQFGQSFH
+578 GFQFGQALH
-587 FIYNMENVDGKG
+587 FIYSMENVEGKG
-599 YEPDLWCD
+599 YAPDLWCN
-607 PKTSLQAVLSMVE
+607 PKTSLQSVLNMVE
-620 RYDLGSAEG
+620 RYGPGSDEG
-629 VAALRAAAEYSDQVG
+629 VAALRAQL
-644 RHFPL
+644 P
-649 NVPQRR
+649 N
-655 MSRKRSI
+655 I
-662 LLNLSYGHIPPSS
+662 LT
-675 ERKTAPEI
+675 K
-683 ILILGALLS
+683 
-692 LL
+692 

>member
-1 MKKRLPIILTLLL
+1 MKKLLPIILTLLL
-14 VCIAVSYAS
+14 VCIAAPYAS

-68 RFSVSFDEQSNAVTV
+68 RFSVAFDAQSNAVTI
-83 VSGKEYTPVGGEL
+83 VSGKEYIPVGGEL
-96 ARGRD
+96 ARGQD

-116 GKVADGLSVYNIGGN
+116 GKAVDGLSIYNIGGN

-140 DALCFTVDYDA
+140 DALGFTVD
-151 DSNTAIVL
+151 
-159 SKGSTAVYQNAFE
+159 
-172 KLLKDVNEKR
+172 
-182 RADMAREESFDGF
+182 
-195 EAYLQHH
+195 
-202 RGEVEITQAEIDS
+202 EVEITQAEIDS
-215 LKNLNNPGKAVL
+215 LMDLNNPGREML
-227 TRAEALEDVDLFFRA
+227 IREDALEDVDLFFRA

-254 EETFQKAEDAI
+254 EENFQKAENTI
-265 RAELASYQT
+265 RAKLSSCKT
-274 IKWDQLVSLIY
+274 ITRDQLISLMY
-285 SHLLFVRDGHF
+285 SNLLFVRDGHF
-296 SIAGRYEPAFEKS
+296 CIAGRYEPAYESS
-309 VQYLYYYSGHSF
+309 VQYLYYYSDRSF
-321 GKDESGYYLLGET
+321 GKDANGYYLLGES

-342 GNANVEM
+342 GNANAEM
-349 KPYLDGSGRVCY
+349 QPYLEKSGRVCY
-361 SLCQF
+361 SLRQF
-366 CPATAAHTA
+366 CPATAAHTT
-375 DSITLTKGAETKTV
+375 DIITLTKGGETKTV
-389 SVTWSLSQSY
+389 SLTWSLSQSY
-399 LEGGSQVPDYHYLKS
+399 LEDGSQVPDYHYLKS

-521 ENSTPI
+521 ANSTPI

-571 TLPNSGI
+571 MLPNSAI
-578 GFQFGQSFH
+578 GFQFGQALH
-587 FIYNMENVDGKG
+587 FIYSMENVEGKG
-599 YEPDLWCD
+599 YAPDLWCN
-607 PKTSLQAVLSMVE
+607 PKTSLQSVLNMVE

-629 VAALRAAAEYSDQVG
+629 VAALRAQL
-644 RHFPL
+644 P
-649 NVPQRR
+649 N
-655 MSRKRSI
+655 I
-662 LLNLSYGHIPPSS
+662 LT
-675 ERKTAPEI
+675 K
-683 ILILGALLS
+683 
-692 LL
+692 

>member
-1 MKKRLPIILTLLL
+1 MKKLLPIILTLLL

-116 GKVADGLSVYNIGGN
+116 GKAADGLSVYNIGGN

-140 DALCFTVDYDA
+140 DALGFTVDYDA

-202 RGEVEITQAEIDS
+202 RSEVEITQAEIDS

-274 IKWDQLVSLIY
+274 IKRTSSSRSFTRTCFSFGTDISRSPGGMNRPLKKA
-285 SHLLFVRDGHF
+285 F
-296 SIAGRYEPAFEKS
+296 SIFTITAVKALARMKAGTICWGKPRSGTIPPA
-309 VQYLYYYSGHSF
+309 
-321 GKDESGYYLLGET
+321 
-334 EKWYYTSC
+334 
-342 GNANVEM
+342 
-349 KPYLDGSGRVCY
+349 
-361 SLCQF
+361 
-366 CPATAAHTA
+366 AT
-375 DSITLTKGAETKTV
+375 
-389 SVTWSLSQSY
+389 
-399 LEGGSQVPDYHYLKS
+399 
-414 NGIALITIRRFD
+414 
-426 WNYEETM
+426 
-433 DEFVRTGSDLKN
+433 
-445 AKLIIIDARSNSG
+445 
-458 GDEDFIKNWLKSY
+458 
-471 TGEEPEQKTII
+471 
-482 SNWGTAMFD
+482 
-491 RTQAYADLGEEF
+491 
-503 AAFRTGDK
+503 
-511 DYELFQGKLL
+511 
-521 ENSTPI
+521 
-527 LLLTDSMSGSAGES
+527 
-541 IVTYCR
+541 
-547 TLDNCLVIGGP
+547 
-558 TRGAQLVGNVRGW
+558 
-571 TLPNSGI
+571 
-578 GFQFGQSFH
+578 
-587 FIYNMENVDGKG
+587 
-599 YEPDLWCD
+599 
-607 PKTSLQAVLSMVE
+607 
-620 RYDLGSAEG
+620 
-629 VAALRAAAEYSDQVG
+629 
-644 RHFPL
+644 
-649 NVPQRR
+649 R
-655 MSRKRSI
+655 MSK
-662 LLNLSYGHIPPSS
+662 
-675 ERKTAPEI
+675 
-683 ILILGALLS
+683 
-692 LL
+692 

>member
-1 MKKRLPIILTLLL
+1 MKKLLPIILTLLL
-14 VCIAVSYAS
+14 VCIAAPYAS
-23 AANVVASPQNLSV
+23 AANVTVSPQNLSV

-68 RFSVSFDEQSNAVTV
+68 RFSISFDEQSNAVAV
-83 VSGKEYTPVGGEL
+83 VSGKEYIPVGGEL
-96 ARGRD
+96 ARGQD

-116 GKVADGLSVYNIGGN
+116 GKAVDGLSIYNIGGN

-140 DALCFTVDYDA
+140 DALGFTVDYDA

-159 SKGSTAVYQNAFE
+159 SKGSTAVYQNAFV
-172 KLLKDVNEKR
+172 KLLEDVNEKR
-182 RADMAREESFDGF
+182 RADMASEVTFDGF
-195 EAYLQHH
+195 EDYLQHH

-215 LKNLNNPGKAVL
+215 LMDLNHPGKATL
-227 TRAEALEDVDLFFRA
+227 TRAEALEDVDLYFRA

-254 EETFQKAEDAI
+254 EENFQKAENTI
-265 RAELASYQT
+265 RAKLSSCKT
-274 IKWDQLVSLIY
+274 ITRDQLISLMY
-285 SHLLFVRDGHF
+285 SNLLFVRDGHF
-296 SIAGRYEPAFEKS
+296 CIAGRYEPAYESS
-309 VQYLYYYSGHSF
+309 VQYLYYYSDRSF
-321 GKDESGYYLLGET
+321 GKDTNGYYLLGES

-342 GNANVEM
+342 GNANAEM
-349 KPYLDGSGRVCY
+349 QPYLEKSGRVCY
-361 SLCQF
+361 SLRQF
-366 CPATAAHTA
+366 CPATAAHTT
-375 DSITLTKGAETKTV
+375 DIITLTKGGETKTV
-389 SVTWSLSQSY
+389 SLTWSLSQSY
-399 LEGGSQVPDYHYLKS
+399 LEDGSQVPDYHYLKS

-426 WNYEETM
+426 WNREDTM
-433 DEFVRTGSDLKN
+433 NEFVRTGSDLKN

-547 TLDNCLVIGGP
+547 TLDNCLVIGSP

-578 GFQFGQSFH
+578 GFQFGQALH
-587 FIYNMENVDGKG
+587 FIYSMENVEGKG
-599 YEPDLWCD
+599 YAPDLWCN
-607 PKTSLQAVLSMVE
+607 PKTSLQSVLNMVE
-620 RYDLGSAEG
+620 RYGPGSDEG
-629 VAALRAAAEYSDQVG
+629 VAALRAQL
-644 RHFPL
+644 P
-649 NVPQRR
+649 N
-655 MSRKRSI
+655 I
-662 LLNLSYGHIPPSS
+662 LT
-675 ERKTAPEI
+675 K
-683 ILILGALLS
+683 
-692 LL
+692 

>member
-1 MKKRLPIILTLLL
+1 MKRLLPIILTLLL
-14 VCIAVSYAS
+14 VCIAVSYVS

-54 KLRDLAQ
+54 KLRDL
-61 LLSKTDS
+61 
-68 RFSVSFDEQSNAVTV
+68 
-83 VSGKEYTPVGGEL
+83 
-96 ARGRD
+96 
-101 QSKTAVVSKQSVLID
+101 
-116 GKVADGLSVYNIGGN
+116 
-131 NYFKLRDLG
+131 G
-140 DALCFTVDYDA
+140 DALGFTVDYDA

-309 VQYLYYYSGHSF
+309 VQYLYYYSGQSF
-321 GKDESGYYLLGET
+321 GKDESGYYLLGEN

-361 SLCQF
+361 SLRQF

-399 LEGGSQVPDYHYLKS
+399 LEDGSQVPDYHYLKS

-445 AKLIIIDARSNSG
+445 AKLIDARSNSG

-491 RTQAYADLGEEF
+491 RIQAYADLGEEF

-629 VAALRAAAEYSDQVG
+629 VAALRAQL
-644 RHFPL
+644 P
-649 NVPQRR
+649 N
-655 MSRKRSI
+655 I
-662 LLNLSYGHIPPSS
+662 LT
-675 ERKTAPEI
+675 K
-683 ILILGALLS
+683 
-692 LL
+692 

>member
-1 MKKRLPIILTLLL
+1 MKKLLPIILTLLL
-14 VCIAVSYAS
+14 VCIAAPYAS

-68 RFSVSFDEQSNAVTV
+68 RFSISFDEQSNAVAV
-83 VSGKEYTPVGGEL
+83 VSGKEYIPVGGEL
-96 ARGRD
+96 ARGQD

-116 GKVADGLSVYNIGGN
+116 GKAVDGLSIYNIGGN

-140 DALCFTVDYDA
+140 DALGFTVDYDA

-159 SKGSTAVYQNAFE
+159 SKGSTAVYQNAFV
-172 KLLKDVNEKR
+172 KLLEDVNEKR
-182 RADMAREESFDGF
+182 RADMASEVTFDGF
-195 EAYLQHH
+195 EDYLQHH

-215 LKNLNNPGKAVL
+215 LMDLNHPGKATL
-227 TRAEALEDVDLFFRA
+227 TRAEALEDVDLYFRA

-254 EETFQKAEDAI
+254 EENFQKAENTI
-265 RAELASYQT
+265 RAKLSSCKT
-274 IKWDQLVSLIY
+274 ITRDQLISLMY
-285 SHLLFVRDGHF
+285 SNLLFVRDGHF
-296 SIAGRYEPAFEKS
+296 CIAGRYEPAYESS
-309 VQYLYYYSGHSF
+309 VQYLYYYSDRSF
-321 GKDESGYYLLGET
+321 GKDTNGYYLLGES

-342 GNANVEM
+342 GNANAEM
-349 KPYLDGSGRVCY
+349 QPYLEKSGRVCY
-361 SLCQF
+361 SLRQF
-366 CPATAAHTA
+366 CPATAAHTT
-375 DSITLTKGAETKTV
+375 DIITLTKGGETKTV
-389 SVTWSLSQSY
+389 SLTWSLSQSY
-399 LEGGSQVPDYHYLKS
+399 LEDGSQVPDYHYLKS

-426 WNYEETM
+426 WNREDTM
-433 DEFVRTGSDLKN
+433 NEFVRTGSDLKN

-521 ENSTPI
+521 ANSTPI
-527 LLLTDSMSGSAGES
+527 LLLTGSMSGSAGES

-578 GFQFGQSFH
+578 GFQFGQALH
-587 FIYNMENVDGKG
+587 FIYSMENVEGKG
-599 YEPDLWCD
+599 YAPDLWCN
-607 PKTSLQAVLSMVE
+607 PKTSLQSVLNMVE
-620 RYDLGSAEG
+620 RYGPGSDEG
-629 VAALRAAAEYSDQVG
+629 VAALRAQL
-644 RHFPL
+644 P
-649 NVPQRR
+649 N
-655 MSRKRSI
+655 I
-662 LLNLSYGHIPPSS
+662 LT
-675 ERKTAPEI
+675 K
-683 ILILGALLS
+683 
-692 LL
+692 

>member
-1 MKKRLPIILTLLL
+1 MKKLLPIILTLLL
-14 VCIAVSYAS
+14 VCIAAPYAS

-41 DCDKYNID
+41 DCNKYNID
-49 GSNYF
+49 DSNYF

-61 LLSKTDS
+61 LLNKTDS
-68 RFSVSFDEQSNAVTV
+68 RFSISFDEQSNAVAV

-96 ARGRD
+96 ARGQD

-116 GKVADGLSVYNIGGN
+116 GKAADGLSIYNIGGN

-140 DALCFTVDYDA
+140 DALGFTVDYDA

-159 SKGSTAVYQNAFE
+159 SKGSTAVYQNAFV
-172 KLLKDVNEKR
+172 KLLEDVNKKR
-182 RADMAREESFDGF
+182 RADMASEVTFDGF
-195 EAYLQHH
+195 EDYLQHH

-215 LKNLNNPGKAVL
+215 LMDLNHPGKATL
-227 TRAEALEDVDLFFRA
+227 TRAEALEDVDLYFRA

-254 EETFQKAEDAI
+254 EENFQKAENTI
-265 RAELASYQT
+265 RAKLSSCKT
-274 IKWDQLVSLIY
+274 ITRDQLISLMY
-285 SHLLFVRDGHF
+285 SNLLFVRDGHF
-296 SIAGRYEPAFEKS
+296 CIAGRYEPAYESS
-309 VQYLYYYSGHSF
+309 VQYLYYYSDRSF
-321 GKDESGYYLLGET
+321 GKDANGYYLLGES

-342 GNANVEM
+342 GNANAEM
-349 KPYLDGSGRVCY
+349 QPYLEKSGRVCY
-361 SLCQF
+361 SLRQF
-366 CPATAAHTA
+366 CPATAAHTT
-375 DSITLTKGAETKTV
+375 DIITLTKGGETKTV
-389 SVTWSLSQSY
+389 SLTWSLSQSY
-399 LEGGSQVPDYHYLKS
+399 LEDGSQVPDYHYLKS

-521 ENSTPI
+521 ANSTPI

-547 TLDNCLVIGGP
+547 TLDNCLAIGSP

-571 TLPNSGI
+571 MLPNSAI
-578 GFQFGQSFH
+578 GFQFGQALH
-587 FIYNMENVDGKG
+587 FIYSMENVEGKG
-599 YEPDLWCD
+599 YAPDLWCN
-607 PKTSLQAVLSMVE
+607 PKTSLQSVLNMVE
-620 RYDLGSAEG
+620 RYGLGSDEG
-629 VAALRAAAEYSDQVG
+629 VAALRAQL
-644 RHFPL
+644 P
-649 NVPQRR
+649 N
-655 MSRKRSI
+655 I
-662 LLNLSYGHIPPSS
+662 LT
-675 ERKTAPEI
+675 K
-683 ILILGALLS
+683 
-692 LL
+692 